1 MLDNKNGEEP
11 EDDNDT
17 LRYCDPTGVGGTC
30 IFTLI
35 AGQHATRL
43 RPCVIIITLR
53 TVPHG
58 PIERW
63 ANTRSRNGA

>member
-1 MLDNKNGEEP
+1 MWFEYGMFDNKNGEDP

-35 AGQHATRL
+35 AVSILPG
-43 RPCVIIITLR
+43 
-53 TVPHG
+53 
-58 PIERW
+58 
-63 ANTRSRNGA
+63 